1 MKVLFFYRGERAKL
15 IKEVEA
21 GLAPD
26 EFLYGLPQLRKLGFE
41 VSFAEAA
48 PGDGEFTRKLVNP
61 FGSFIGNFLCA
72 SFALSNIV
80 IYWKRIK
87 ESDAIIGTT
96 DGNTLPLLAARWIGQ
111 LDKPVVGVTQGLYDM
126 KRKLGWRPWRSFAIH
141 LVTRMLDHAQRIIV
155 LGEGDR
161 QAFCD
166 TFGKKFDAIITD
178 AQFGVDCEFWSP
190 GTESSSATDSP
201 LLSVGSDCMRDYDT
215 LLRATGDEA
224 LRIVTRL
231 KVDESL
237 RGPNVVVDGK
247 VDYFGLR
254 DLYRKAACVIIPIK
268 QQDRDSGHSATLQAM
283 ACGKAVIL
291 SDTRGMWDRENFV
304 HGRTCYLVRP
314 EDPEAMRAAIK
325 HVRENPDE
333 VRRVGENARALVEK
347 HFTNAH
353 FAKHLAEAVRGTSA

>member
-1 MKVLFFYRGERAKL
+1 LKVLFFYRGERAKL
-15 IKEVEA
+15 IREVEE

-26 EFLYGLPQLRKLGFE
+26 EFLYGLPHLRRMGFE

-48 PGDGEFTRKLVNP
+48 PGDGELTRKLVNP
-61 FGSFIGNFLCA
+61 LGSFLGNFLCA

-80 IYWKRIK
+80 IYWKQIK
-87 ESDAIIGTT
+87 ASDAIIGTT

-111 LDKPVVGVTQGLYDM
+111 LEQPVVGVTQGLYDM
-126 KRKLGWRPWRSFAIH
+126 KRKLGRRPWRGLALK
-141 LVTRMLDHAQRIIV
+141 LVTRMLEFAQRIIV

-166 TFGKKFDAIITD
+166 TFGQKFDTIITD

-190 GTESSSATDSP
+190 GLESPPANGQ

-215 LLRATGDEA
+215 LLQAAGDEP

-231 KVDESL
+231 KIDESL

-254 DLYRKAACVIIPIK
+254 DLYRKAFCVIIPIK
-268 QQDRDSGHSATLQAM
+268 EQDRDSGHSATLQAM

-291 SDTRGMWDRENFV
+291 SDTRGMWDRENFI

-314 EDPEAMRAAIK
+314 EDPRALRAAIE
-325 HVRENPDE
+325 HIRRNPDE
-333 VRRVGENARALVEK
+333 VRRIGENARSLVEK
-347 HFTNAH
+347 NFTSAH
-353 FAKHLAEAVRGTSA
+353 FAKHLADAVSGNP